1 MTRVI
6 SYLKP
11 LAVVTVLA
19 GLLSACHYHDHGYYR
34 GGGYYGYHGGG
45 GYHGGYRH
53 HRGYWR

>member
-1 MTRVI
+1 MTRVM

-19 GLLSACHYHDHGYYR
+19 GLLSACHYHDHGYR
-34 GGGYYGYHGGG
+34 GGGYYGSHGGG
-45 GYHGGYRH
+45 GYYGGYRG